1 MELLDQFSHLQNQIA
16 NEDSSLQN
24 QLKVLTGELL
34 RENEALPKVT
44 GGDNSVHVGCTSLDV
59 DSEDLSG
66 VSQIHHSPML
76 NNKKQSKMKLSNN
89 EVEQQ
94 GS

>member
-44 GGDNSVHVGCTSLDV
+44 GGDSVHVGCTSLDV
-59 DSEDLSG
+59 DSGDLSG
-66 VSQIHHSPML
+66 VSQE
-76 NNKKQSKMKLSNN
+76 QQEAEQN

-94 GS
+94 EVGQQEVERQVS